1 MKGSL
6 LDLENNLN
14 SNKPFYK
21 RRLFFIGVGLLSLI
35 IIIIIII
42 IVVPVSSSSLSYSSN
57 NFIESKEFI
66 KNPDQGFYR
75 PVIVTMTPDSFKNK
89 TNKPEQIYHLRC
101 DISEFSGVL
110 NSDKTDKKISEIA
123 LNGLDEYLNKI
134 KLENKNAVI
143 RFSYDPNYGGQKDT
157 EPSLSMI
164 EEHIKQ
170 LSAIINKHL
179 DTLTAIEAGMLG
191 PWGEMH
197 TSKIATNENKAL
209 VFKLWL
215 ENTRDIPILART
227 PIALF
232 TYFNKSLD
240 EMEKYK
246 INKGDKGS
254 RLGIYNDCYLSSDD
268 DVGTYRINRTR
279 EVNWLSIQNQNLPY
293 GGETCKVHVMS
304 NPDICLPEMRLLS
317 LSYLNIEYLQDVY
330 KKWEKITYNSSLGKD
345 YIYYDISVF
354 DYINAHLGYRLVI
367 RSIDINYKKGGIFD
381 ININIEN
388 VGFGNLLK
396 RKNVDIIYTDLNNT
410 IIKREKIGTYMG
422 ENILKI
428 NGKFMEKDHQDYK
441 VFLCLYSSI
450 ENNIIYYPIQF
461 ANENIYD
468 NNLKSNLIFSVKKG
482 GEIYR

>member
-6 LDLENNLN
+6 MDLEKNLN

-21 RRLFFIGVGLLSLI
+21 RKLFFIGIGLLSLI

-42 IVVPVSSSSLSYSSN
+42 IAFSSSTISYSSN
-57 NFIESKEFI
+57 NFIESKDFI

-75 PVIVTMTPDSFKNK
+75 PVIVTITPSSFKNS
-89 TNKPEQIYHLRC
+89 TNRPDQIYHLRC
-101 DISEFSGVL
+101 DISEFSGAV
-110 NSDKTDKKISEIA
+110 NSDGKDIRLTDIA
-123 LNGLDEYLNKI
+123 LNGLDEYLNKL

-143 RFSYDPNYGGQKDT
+143 RFAYDPNYGGKT
-157 EPSLSMI
+157 NAEPSLSMI

-170 LSAIINKHL
+170 LSIIINKHL

-197 TSKIATNENKAL
+197 TSKIASNENKAL
-209 VFKLWL
+209 VFKYWL
-215 ENTRDIPILART
+215 ENTKDIPVLGRT

-232 TYFNKSLD
+232 TYFNKTLD

-254 RLGIYNDCYLSSDD
+254 RLGIFNDCYLSSDN

-279 EVNWLSIQNQNLPY
+279 EVNWLSNQNQNLPF
-293 GGETCKVHVMS
+293 GGETCGMHKMS
-304 NPDICLPEMRLLS
+304 DADNCLPEMRLLC
-317 LSYLNIEYLQDVY
+317 LSYLNIEYFPDVY
-330 KKWEKITYNSSLGKD
+330 QKWKNITYNSNLGKD
-345 YIYYDISVF
+345 STYYDISIF

-367 RSIDINYKKGGIFD
+367 KSIDINYKKGGKFD
-381 ININIEN
+381 LNINIEN

-396 RKNVDIIYTDLNNT
+396 NKNVDIIYSDLNNN
-410 IIKREKIGTYMG
+410 IIKRQKVGTYMG

-428 NGKFMEKDHQDYK
+428 NGELLEKDHQDYK
-441 VFLCLYSSI
+441 VFICLYSSF

-461 ANENIYD
+461 ANENIYN
-468 NNLKSNLIFSVKKG
+468 NNLKSNLVFSVKNG
-482 GEIYR
+482 GEIFR

>member
-1 MKGSL
+1 MKGSSL
-6 LDLENNLN
+6 IDLEKNLN

-21 RRLFFIGVGLLSLI
+21 RRLFFIGIGLLSLIILI
-35 IIIIIII
+35 IIIIII
-42 IVVPVSSSSLSYSSN
+42 VSSSTISFSSN

-75 PVIVTMTPDSFKNK
+75 PVIVTITPSNFKNS
-89 TNKPEQIYHLRC
+89 TNKPDQIYHLRC
-101 DISEFSGVL
+101 DISEFSGAV
-110 NSDKTDKKISEIA
+110 NSDGKDIKLTDNA
-123 LNGLDEYLNKI
+123 LNRLDEYLNKI

-143 RFSYDPNYGGQKDT
+143 RFSYDPNYGGKTNT

-170 LSAIINKHL
+170 LSKILNKHL

-209 VFKLWL
+209 VFKYWL
-215 ENTRDIPILART
+215 ENTQDIPILGRT
-227 PIALF
+227 PKALF

-246 INKGDKGS
+246 INKNDKGY
-254 RLGIYNDCYLSSDD
+254 RLGLFNDCYLSSNN
-268 DVGTYRINRTR
+268 DVGTYTINRTR
-279 EVNWLSIQNQNLPY
+279 EVNWLSNQNQNLPY
-293 GGETCKVHVMS
+293 GGETCAVHSMS
-304 NPDICLPEMRLLS
+304 DAYICLPEMRLLC
-317 LSYLNIEYLQDVY
+317 LSYLNKEYLQDVY
-330 KKWEKITYNSSLGKD
+330 KKWNNIKYDSNLGKD
-345 YIYYDISVF
+345 STYYDISVL

-367 RSIDINYKKGGIFD
+367 RSIDINYKKRGKYD
-381 ININIEN
+381 LNINIEN

-396 RKNVDIIYTDLNNT
+396 IKNVDIIYTDLNNI
-410 IIKREKIGTYMG
+410 IIKRQNVGTYMG

-428 NGKFMEKDHQDYK
+428 KGELLEKDNQDYK
-441 VFLCLYSSI
+441 VFICLYSSI

-461 ANENIYD
+461 ANENIY
-468 NNLKSNLIFSVKKG
+468 NNKLKSNLIFSVKNG
-482 GEIYR
+482 GEIF